1 MLQSRIHSHGDR
13 GSREKER
20 LLEQV
25 SRLTGRCEQL
35 ENDVKNM
42 EARGQTTVAEM
53 ERLAILGKDKEK
65 RVHQLTH
72 EVSAG
77 GTVQSSDT

>member
-1 MLQSRIHSHGDR
+1 MSASA
-13 GSREKER
+13 
-20 LLEQV
+20 
-25 SRLTGRCEQL
+25 SRLTAPSHAAAALGGADEEQL

-77 GTVQSSDT
+77 GTIQSSDK